1 MAIKDLIPRKQS
13 DRMEIENRGDDPIFS
28 LQRQMNRLFDDFF
41 TNPFG
46 LSTFGE
52 FENRF
57 FPRVDLLETDKEIT
71 VTADIPGMDEKDID
85 VSVANGVL
93 AISGEKSSEKM
104 DKSGTYHRM
113 ERSYGSFRR
122 DIALPDDVEAD
133 KAEAVFSKGVLT
145 ITLPKPENAV
155 NRTKKISVKKG

>member
-1 MAIKDLIPRKQS
+1 MAIKDLIPRKQN
-13 DRMEIENRGDDPIFS
+13 DRMEIENREDDSIYS
-28 LQRQMNRLFDDFF
+28 LQREMNRLFDDFF
-41 TNPFG
+41 TSPFG
-46 LSTFGE
+46 LSAFGE

-57 FPRVDLLETDKEIT
+57 YPRVDLMESEKDIT

-93 AISGEKSSEKM
+93 TISGEKSTEKT

-122 DIALPDDVEAD
+122 DIDLPEDVEVD

-145 ITLPKPENAV
+145 ITLPKPDNAV
-155 NRTKKISVKKG
+155 NRSKKIAVKKG

>member
-1 MAIKDLIPRKQS
+1 MAIKDLIPRKQN
-13 DRMEIENRGDDPIFS
+13 DRMEIENRGDDPVYS
-28 LQRQMNRLFDDFF
+28 LQREMNRLFDDFF
-41 TNPFG
+41 TSPFG

-52 FENRF
+52 IENRF
-57 FPRVDLLETDKEIT
+57 YPRVDLLETDKEIT

-85 VSVANGVL
+85 VSIANGVL
-93 AISGEKSSEKM
+93 SISGEKSSEKT

-122 DIALPDDVEAD
+122 DIALPDDVEVD

-155 NRTKKISVKKG
+155 SRSRKIAVKKG

>member
-1 MAIKDLIPRKQS
+1 MAIKDLIPRKQN
-13 DRMEIENRGDDPIFS
+13 DRMEIESRGDDSIYS
-28 LQRQMNRLFDDFF
+28 LQREMNRLFDDFF

-46 LSTFGE
+46 LSTFSE
-52 FENRF
+52 VENRF
-57 FPRVDLLETDKEIT
+57 YPRVDLMESEKDIT

-93 AISGEKSSEKM
+93 TISGEKSTEKT

-122 DIALPDDVEAD
+122 DIELPEDVEVD

-155 NRTKKISVKKG
+155 NRSKKIAVKKG